1 MQSRILPMLPLRQR
15 LASLPR
21 PTLFHR
27 GNATLATPRQP
38 LTGLRV
44 LDMSR
49 VLAGPYCAQILGD
62 LGAEV
67 IKIEHPTRGDDTRAW
82 GPPYA
87 PYLDGRSGQGESAYY
102 LSVNRN
108 KKSLALSF
116 KEKAGVDIITKL
128 VKNSDVLVENYLPG
142 SLKKYGLDYESL
154 AKINPKLIYASITGY
169 GQTGPYSDRAGYDV
183 MVEAEM
189 GLMHITGPRDGPPV
203 KVGVAVTDL
212 TTGLYAVN
220 SVLAA
225 IIERGQSGQGQHLD
239 VCLSDCQ
246 VATLSNMAQSVLVT
260 GKRDGGRYGTSHPS
274 VVPYRAFRTSDGD
287 ILIGGANDRLFG
299 VLCNCLGKPEWASDE
314 RFSTNSSR
322 VANREVLEKWIE
334 DATKSK
340 TTQEW
345 LDIFEGTGLPYAKV
359 NDLKDTLNHPHVTA
373 RGMVK
378 ELDHPALGKLKVLN
392 SPVQYSRTG
401 PSIRTPPPLLGQHTK
416 EVLAEVLGLDAAEIK
431 QLEHDQVAERNAESG
446 INTGG
451 VAGISEVSIGR
462 GEDET
467 VTNDSWAKF
476 YADVFQTQRRDQKLA
491 ILTGASAGAT
501 ESIVVVPFELV
512 KIRLQDK
519 SSAARYKGVLDCA
532 VKIIRESGPLG
543 LYQGFESTV
552 WRHIVWNAGY
562 FGCIFQ
568 VRSLLPTA
576 ETKKGTMVND
586 LVAGSVGGTVGT
598 LLNTPFDVVKSRI
611 QSTTGAKESL
621 PWVWSGIF
629 KVYREEGVAALYK
642 GLVPKVVRFAP
653 GGGIMLVVYSFMID
667 LLTSGE

>member
-1 MQSRILPMLPLRQR
+1 MLPLRQR

-21 PTLFHR
+21 PTLFLR
-27 GNATLATPRQP
+27 GNATLAAPKQP

-401 PSIRTPPPLLGQHTK
+401 PSIRTPPPLLGQHTE
-416 EVLAEVLGLDAAEIK
+416 EVLAEVLGLDAVEIK
-431 QLEHDQVAERNAESG
+431 QLEHDQVVSVDKGHHRN
-446 INTGG
+446 
-451 VAGISEVSIGR
+451 VSATAAR
-462 GEDET
+462 RAT
-467 VTNDSWAKF
+467 KFTANDSWAKF

-611 QSTTGAKESL
+611 QSTTGAKETL
-621 PWVWSGIF
+621 PWVWSGIM

>member
-1 MQSRILPMLPLRQR
+1 
-15 LASLPR
+15 
-21 PTLFHR
+21 
-27 GNATLATPRQP
+27 
-38 LTGLRV
+38 
-44 LDMSR
+44 MSR

-274 VVPYRAFRTSDGD
+274 VVPYRAFRTNDGD

-299 VLCNCLGKPEWASDE
+299 ILCTCLGKPEWASDE

-359 NDLKDTLNHPHVTA
+359 NDLKDTLNHPHGKVPLHIIQLARVNRGLVTA

-401 PSIRTPPPLLGQHTK
+401 PSIRTPPPLLGQHTE

-431 QLEHDQVAERNAESG
+431 QLEHDQV
-446 INTGG
+446 T
-451 VAGISEVSIGR
+451 
-462 GEDET
+462 
-467 VTNDSWAKF
+467 
-476 YADVFQTQRRDQKLA
+476 
-491 ILTGASAGAT
+491 
-501 ESIVVVPFELV
+501 
-512 KIRLQDK
+512 
-519 SSAARYKGVLDCA
+519 
-532 VKIIRESGPLG
+532 
-543 LYQGFESTV
+543 
-552 WRHIVWNAGY
+552 
-562 FGCIFQ
+562 
-568 VRSLLPTA
+568 
-576 ETKKGTMVND
+576 
-586 LVAGSVGGTVGT
+586 
-598 LLNTPFDVVKSRI
+598 
-611 QSTTGAKESL
+611 
-621 PWVWSGIF
+621 
-629 KVYREEGVAALYK
+629 
-642 GLVPKVVRFAP
+642 
-653 GGGIMLVVYSFMID
+653 
-667 LLTSGE
+667 

>member
-1 MQSRILPMLPLRQR
+1 MLPLRQR

-21 PTLFHR
+21 PTLFLR
-27 GNATLATPRQP
+27 GNATLAAPKQP

-189 GLMHITGPRDGPPV
+189 GLMHITGPRGGPPV

-212 TTGLYAVN
+212 TTA
-220 SVLAA
+220 
-225 IIERGQSGQGQHLD
+225 
-239 VCLSDCQ
+239 
-246 VATLSNMAQSVLVT
+246 
-260 GKRDGGRYGTSHPS
+260 S

-401 PSIRTPPPLLGQHTK
+401 PSIRTPPPLLGQHTE
-416 EVLAEVLGLDAAEIK
+416 EVLAEVLGLDA
-431 QLEHDQVAERNAESG
+431 HGSGTGHHRN
-446 INTGG
+446 
-451 VAGISEVSIGR
+451 VSATAAR
-462 GEDET
+462 RAT
-467 VTNDSWAKF
+467 KFTANDSWAKF

-611 QSTTGAKESL
+611 QSTTGAKETL
-621 PWVWSGIF
+621 PWVWSGIM